1 MNKQELLAF
10 LVKNRYIHIEEKFT
24 GQIILTC
31 NINQGGITDI
41 ERSIKER
48 IK

>member
-10 LVKNRYIHIEEKFT
+10 LVKNRYILIDEKFT
-24 GQIILTC
+24 GQITLVC

-48 IK
+48 IR